1 MVGGR
6 RMKKVFFFCFI
17 LFFIYLFYSNW
28 QINVTKYEIHSD
40 QIPTSFKGFKIAQVS
55 DLHNRDF
62 GKENNRLIKK
72 IHAQNPDI
80 VVLTGDMVSTTDTD
94 FTPFYDFV
102 SEVANNYPTYYIVGN
117 HEQALE
123 EHKLK
128 EIEQFLDANGVI
140 RLDNEVV
147 TLEDGADKIYVYGM
161 WFHLMYY
168 KNAKDDSIH
177 FGVEQMNKIISPPKD
192 GFAIGLI
199 HNPVYFHTYANWGM
213 DLVLSGHMHGGIINV
228 PFKGGLLSPEI
239 EFFPTFDAGY
249 FSYKDS
255 QMIISRGLGDSIS
268 IPRLFNMPELVMIEL
283 K

>member
-1 MVGGR
+1 
-6 RMKKVFFFCFI
+6 MKRGFFICFI
-17 LFFIYLFYSNW
+17 MFLIYVVYSNW
-28 QINVTKYEIHSD
+28 QINVTTYEIYSEE
-40 QIPTSFKGFKIAQVS
+40 IPTSFKGFKIAQVS

-62 GKENNRLIKK
+62 GEGSSRLIKK

-94 FTPFYDFV
+94 FTPFYQFI
-102 SEVANNYPTYYIVGN
+102 SEITNDYPIYYIVGN

-123 EHKLK
+123 EQKLTELK
-128 EIEQFLDANGVI
+128 QFLTSNGVI
-140 RLDNEVV
+140 ILDNEFV
-147 TLEDGADKIYVYGM
+147 TLEDGEDKIYLYGM

-168 KNAKDDSIH
+168 KNAKDESIH
-177 FGVEQMNKIISPPKD
+177 FGIEQMNKILSTKKD
-192 GFAIGLI
+192 GFSIGLI
-199 HNPVYFHTYANWGM
+199 HNPVYFHTYADWGM

-249 FSYKDS
+249 FTYKDS
-255 QMIISRGLGDSIS
+255 QMIISRGLGDSIP
-268 IPRLFNMPELVMIEL
+268 IPRLFNTPELVIIEL